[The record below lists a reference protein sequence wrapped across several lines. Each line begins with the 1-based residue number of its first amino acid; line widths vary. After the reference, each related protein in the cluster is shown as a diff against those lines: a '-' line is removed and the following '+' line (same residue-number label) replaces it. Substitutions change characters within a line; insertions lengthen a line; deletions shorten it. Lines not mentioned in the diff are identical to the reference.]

1 MDPEELIESP
11 KSQKRRSPLFDLFW
25 NVLIVA
31 AIVVTVRTFI
41 AAPYIVDG
49 QSMQPTLENDDF
61 LLTERLSTR
70 FDRLQRGDIV
80 VFLYPGNIAERYVK
94 RIIGLPGDR
103 IAIRDGQVLVNDIA
117 LQEPYTS
124 SSTFTRQVNQWTVPE
139 ESYFVLG
146 DNRQNSS
153 DSREWGFVPH
163 SNVIGRVSARF
174 FPLGEATWISHAR
187 YSNL

>member
-1 MDPEELIESP
+1 MDTEAPITHEASR
-11 KSQKRRSPLFDLFW
+11 KRRSPVFDLFW
-25 NVLIVA
+25 NVLVVA

-70 FDRLQRGDIV
+70 FDRLQRGDII

-94 RIIGLPGDR
+94 RIIGLPGDQIR
-103 IAIRDGQVLVNDIA
+103 IRDGQVYVNDTAI
-117 LQEPYTS
+117 QEPYTS
-124 SSTFTRQVNQWTVPE
+124 SSTFTRQAKEWTVPE
-139 ESYFVLG
+139 DSYFVLG

-153 DSREWGFVPH
+153 DSREWGYVPH